1 MWPLGR
7 ADALRPQA
15 RGFPVLWPLIAP
27 RRQPGSRP
35 PLRHRPRAE
44 RPHTQA
50 PGGAAAT
57 YQEEHPLLQALPGEL
72 VQAALA
78 DELLQ
83 DSDGVPRGGPGAT
96 RPMAAGGPAGVTIA
110 AYTSLSPSAGALA
123 GPAQMPTHPLACT
136 LLPPAC
142 SFRPAGAGW
151 VPADSVPRLSAERL
165 WPRLATGGCA
175 EGSHANGM
183 FSLRSSW
190 GRQPGG

>member
-1 MWPLGR
+1 MAARQGGRPAATGTWLSCPL
-7 ADALRPQA
+7 AFARPEEAA
-15 RGFPVLWPLIAP
+15 RLPPAP
-27 RRQPGSRP
+27 
-35 PLRHRPRAE
+35 AA
-44 RPHTQA
+44 QA
-50 PGGAAAT
+50 PGGAATT
-57 YQEEHPLLQALPGEL
+57 YQEEHPLLQAFPGEL

-165 WPRLATGGCA
+165 RPRLATGGCA
-175 EGSHANGM
+175 EGCHANGM